1 MDDDFKLIFLLTK
14 KPSLELETYFDD
26 TIGDN
31 EWRISVSRWLD
42 SKVIY
47 YRVISY
53 RPVTEQYK
61 TYTRLKFNLSE
72 A

>member
-14 KPSLELETYFDD
+14 KPSDDLETYFDN
-26 TIGDN
+26 TIGRH
-31 EWRISVSRWLD
+31 EWRVSVSRWLD

-47 YRVISY
+47 YRVTSY

-61 TYTRLKFNLSE
+61 TYTRMKFDLAE